1 MGCLFVSVRIK
12 KMQLQREYSNEISE
26 WLQDFMRQDSASGI
40 LLIVAAVLALVL
52 ENSPLSWFYDALL
65 STPVEIRIGELHLDK
80 PLLLWINDGLMAVFF
95 MLIGLEVK
103 REFLEGELSGPDQ
116 IILPGVGA
124 VGGMLVPAA
133 IYYWLNKGDPLAL
146 NGWAIPAATDIA
158 FALGIL
164 ALVGNRVPISLRVF
178 LMALAIFDDLG
189 AVVII
194 AIFYTADLSVVS
206 LMIALVAILG
216 LFALNLLKVTRIS
229 AYVMV
234 GVILWVAVLKSGV
247 HATLAGV
254 LLGLMIPLKDPK
266 NSERSPLREV
276 EHGLHQWVALLIVPV
291 FAFANAGVSLSGL
304 TINALIE
311 PIPLGI
317 AAGLFLGKQ
326 IGILLFC
333 GVAIVMG
340 FARLPNGASWWGFYA
355 TSVLCGIGF
364 TMSLFI
370 ASLAFEQGGSDAVI
384 MGDRLGILVG
394 SVLSAVVGFLI
405 MKLFNPAANKVT

>member
-1 MGCLFVSVRIK
+1 
-12 KMQLQREYSNEISE
+12 
-26 WLQDFMRQDSASGI
+26 
-40 LLIVAAVLALVL
+40 
-52 ENSPLSWFYDALL
+52 
-65 STPVEIRIGELHLDK
+65 
-80 PLLLWINDGLMAVFF
+80 
-95 MLIGLEVK
+95 
-103 REFLEGELSGPDQ
+103 
-116 IILPGVGA
+116 
-124 VGGMLVPAA
+124 
-133 IYYWLNKGDPLAL
+133 
-146 NGWAIPAATDIA
+146 GWAIPAATDIA

-164 ALVGNRVPISLRVF
+164 ALVGNRVPVSLRVF

-206 LMIALVAILG
+206 LTISLVAILG

-229 AYVMV
+229 AYIML

-276 EHGLHQWVALLIVPV
+276 EHGLHQWVALLIVPI

-304 TINALIE
+304 TVNALLV

-326 IGILLFC
+326 IGILSFC
-333 GVAIVMG
+333 GLAIVMG

-370 ASLAFEQGGSDAVI
+370 ASLAFEQGGSDVVI

-405 MKLFNPAANKVT
+405 MKLFNPAVDKVT

>member
-1 MGCLFVSVRIK
+1 MH
-12 KMQLQREYSNEISE
+12 
-26 WLQDFMRQDSASGI
+26 QDSASGI
-40 LLIVAAVLALVL
+40 LLIIAAVLAMVL

-65 STPVEIRIGELHLDK
+65 STPVEIRVGELHLDK

-103 REFLEGELSGPDQ
+103 REFLEGELSRPDQ

-124 VGGMLVPAA
+124 IGGMLVPAA

-206 LMIALVAILG
+206 LTIALVAILG
-216 LFALNLLKVTRIS
+216 LFALNLLNVTRIS
-229 AYVMV
+229 AYVMI

-304 TINALIE
+304 TVDALLE

-326 IGILLFC
+326 IGILSFC
-333 GVAIVMG
+333 GLAIFMG

-355 TSVLCGIGF
+355 TSILCGIGF

-370 ASLAFEQGGSDAVI
+370 ASLAFEQGGSSAMI

-394 SVLSAVVGFLI
+394 SGLSAVVGFLI
-405 MKLFNPAANKVT
+405 MKLFNPAVDKVT

>member
-1 MGCLFVSVRIK
+1 MGCLSVSLRIK
-12 KMQLQREYSNEISE
+12 KMQIQREYSNEISK
-26 WLQDFMRQDSASGI
+26 WLQDFMRQNSASGI
-40 LLIVAAVLALVL
+40 LLIVAAVLAMVL

-65 STPVEIRIGELHLDK
+65 STPVEIRVGELHLDK

-103 REFLEGELSGPDQ
+103 REFLEGELSRPDQ

-124 VGGMLVPAA
+124 IGGMLVPAA

-146 NGWAIPAATDIA
+146 DGWAIPAATDIA

-164 ALVGNRVPISLRVF
+164 ALVGNRVPVSLRVF

-206 LMIALVAILG
+206 LTISLVAILG

-229 AYVMV
+229 AYIML

-276 EHGLHQWVALLIVPV
+276 EHGLHQWVALLIVPI

-304 TINALIE
+304 TVNALLE

-326 IGILLFC
+326 IGILSFC
-333 GVAIVMG
+333 GLAIVMG

-370 ASLAFEQGGSDAVI
+370 ASLAFEQGGSDVVI
-384 MGDRLGILVG
+384 MGDRLGILLG

-405 MKLFNPAANKVT
+405 MKLFNPAVDKVT

>member
-1 MGCLFVSVRIK
+1 MQIK
-12 KMQLQREYSNEISE
+12 RGYSNEISK
-26 WLQDFMRQDSASGI
+26 WLQDFMHQDSASGI
-40 LLIVAAVLALVL
+40 LLIVAAVLAMVL
-52 ENSPLSWFYDALL
+52 ENSPLSWFYDVLL

-103 REFLEGELSGPDQ
+103 REFLEGELSRPDQ

-124 VGGMLVPAA
+124 IGGMLVPSA
-133 IYYWLNKGDPLAL
+133 IYYWLNKGDLLAL

-164 ALVGNRVPISLRVF
+164 ALVGNRVPVSLRVF

-206 LMIALVAILG
+206 LIIALVAILG
-216 LFALNLLKVTRIS
+216 LFALNLLKIMRIS
-229 AYVMV
+229 AYIIL

-291 FAFANAGVSLSGL
+291 FAFANAGISLSGL
-304 TINALIE
+304 TVNALLE

-326 IGILLFC
+326 IGILSFC
-333 GVAIVMG
+333 GLAIVMG

-384 MGDRLGILVG
+384 MGDRLGILLG
-394 SVLSAVVGFLI
+394 SVLSAVLGFLI
-405 MKLFNPAANKVT
+405 IKSFNPSVNKVT

>member
-1 MGCLFVSVRIK
+1 
-12 KMQLQREYSNEISE
+12 MQIQREYSNEISK
-26 WLQDFMRQDSASGI
+26 WLQDFMRQNSASGI
-40 LLIVAAVLALVL
+40 LLIVAAVLAMVL

-65 STPVEIRIGELHLDK
+65 STPVEIRVGELHLDK

-103 REFLEGELSGPDQ
+103 REFLEGELSRPDQ

-124 VGGMLVPAA
+124 IGGMLVPAA

-146 NGWAIPAATDIA
+146 DGWAIPAATDIA

-164 ALVGNRVPISLRVF
+164 ALVGNRVPVSLRVF

-206 LMIALVAILG
+206 LTISLVAILG

-229 AYVMV
+229 AYIML

-276 EHGLHQWVALLIVPV
+276 EHGLHQWVALLIVPI

-304 TINALIE
+304 TVNALLE

-326 IGILLFC
+326 IGILSFC
-333 GVAIVMG
+333 GLAIVMG

-364 TMSLFI
+364 TTSLVL
-370 ASLAFEQGGSDAVI
+370 ASLAIELGGSDVVI
-384 MGDRLGILVG
+384 LGDRLGILVG

-405 MKLFNPAANKVT
+405 MKLFNPAVDKVT

>member
-1 MGCLFVSVRIK
+1 
-12 KMQLQREYSNEISE
+12 MQIQREYSNEISK

-40 LLIVAAVLALVL
+40 LLILAAVLAMVL
-52 ENSPLSWFYDALL
+52 DNSPLSWFYDALL
-65 STPVEIRIGELHLDK
+65 STPVEIRVDELHLDK

-103 REFLEGELSGPDQ
+103 REFLEGELSRPDQ

-124 VGGMLVPAA
+124 IGGMLVPAA

-164 ALVGNRVPISLRVF
+164 ALVGNRVPVSLRVF

-206 LMIALVAILG
+206 LTISLVAILG
-216 LFALNLLKVTRIS
+216 LFALNLLKITRIS
-229 AYVMV
+229 AYIML

-276 EHGLHQWVALLIVPV
+276 EHGLHQWVALLIVPI

-304 TINALIE
+304 TVNALLE

-326 IGILLFC
+326 IGILTFC
-333 GVAIVMG
+333 GLAIVMG

-370 ASLAFEQGGSDAVI
+370 ASLAFEQGGSNVVI
-384 MGDRLGILVG
+384 MGDRLGILLG

-405 MKLFNPAANKVT
+405 MKLFNPAVDKVT

>member
-1 MGCLFVSVRIK
+1 
-12 KMQLQREYSNEISE
+12 MQIQREYSNEISK

-40 LLIVAAVLALVL
+40 LLIVAAVLAMVL
-52 ENSPLSWFYDALL
+52 ENSPLSFFYDALL
-65 STPVEIRIGELHLDK
+65 STPVEIRVGELHLDK

-103 REFLEGELSGPDQ
+103 REFLEGELSRPDQ

-124 VGGMLVPAA
+124 IGGMLVPAA

-164 ALVGNRVPISLRVF
+164 ALVGNRVPVSLRVF

-206 LMIALVAILG
+206 LTISLVAILG
-216 LFALNLLKVTRIS
+216 LFALNLLKITRIS
-229 AYVMV
+229 AYIML

-304 TINALIE
+304 TVNALLE

-317 AAGLFLGKQ
+317 TAGLFLGKQ
-326 IGILLFC
+326 IGILSFC
-333 GVAIVMG
+333 GLAIVMG
-340 FARLPNGASWWGFYA
+340 FARLPSGASWWGFYA

-370 ASLAFEQGGSDAVI
+370 ASLAFEQGGSDVVI

-405 MKLFNPAANKVT
+405 MKLFNPSVDKVT